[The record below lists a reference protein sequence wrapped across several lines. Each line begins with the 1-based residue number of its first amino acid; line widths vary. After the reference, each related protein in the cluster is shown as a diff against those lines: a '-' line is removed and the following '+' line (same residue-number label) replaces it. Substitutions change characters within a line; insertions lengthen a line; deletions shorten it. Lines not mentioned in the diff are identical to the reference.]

1 MNTEM
6 NPARILIVEDDLFLR
21 ELYIETLTSE
31 GYTVENASD
40 GEEGLNKIRAGG
52 YDLVLLDI
60 ILPKI
65 DGIQIMKTIQAGGGT
80 TQPNKG
86 VVFLTNL
93 DNADEIKEALQLG
106 KGYIIK
112 SQITPADLIIKVKSY
127 LGVNSGQLPTP
138 QQSPTK

>member
-1 MNTEM
+1 M

-40 GEEGLNKIRAGG
+40 GEEGLNKIKAGG

-80 TQPNKG
+80 TQPNKA

-112 SQITPADLIIKVKSY
+112 SQITPAELIIKVKSY
-127 LGVNSGQLPTP
+127 LGVNSDQPPTP
-138 QQSPTK
+138 QHQ